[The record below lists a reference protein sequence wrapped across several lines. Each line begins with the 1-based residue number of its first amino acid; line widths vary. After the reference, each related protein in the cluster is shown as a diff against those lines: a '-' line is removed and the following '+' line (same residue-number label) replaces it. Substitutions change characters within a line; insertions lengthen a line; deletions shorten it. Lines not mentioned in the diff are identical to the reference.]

1 MHHESRSDGESSTS
15 TCIHGHGGRRRR
27 TLALA
32 TAAAVALTSTSVGTH
47 AFSSSPS
54 SAATA
59 SLSCYANDHPQRL
72 VPPPQQR
79 RQSSHI
85 LGMVSY
91 LQAPALPSPSPPKKK
106 KRRTGKYDFL
116 VMDELDSDSASSS
129 TRRMHDHD
137 HIDNGWSS
145 EHTTN
150 SLAPPPPPPPLPLR
164 STPDIDSEI
173 LYEGTITSSASP
185 ADPSPSASNTAPS
198 AAMDEKLTTVQSG
211 TTTATDQQHHL
222 TIPTTINTP
231 PSSTMIIKP
240 TSLRTSKKPKRSK
253 SSTMPGFLKDSE
265 LDEHIANLGLRRLHS
280 TTTTTTSSSS
290 SSQQRT
296 LTRMTRSKTAKLHRR
311 QANSEALYKKS
322 ASVPDSLR
330 DYAHEFHSIFRVTPS
345 QEKELGTKTQEA
357 IRLQRLHS
365 DLHNKYGRQPTDD
378 EWAAAAG
385 KINVV
390 ALKEAID
397 DGLEA
402 KNQLVASNL
411 RMVQRVVNLYIRNGL
426 GSEYNAGDLMQDG
439 TMALIRAAEK
449 YEPDRGFRF
458 STYAM
463 YWIRSAIKRSQT
475 TQSRIVTIPQRIHE
489 THKRVIKTEGRLRK
503 ELGREPTKA
512 ELAKACEITTLQLD
526 RCRSAMRQVT
536 YSLDAEVQNR
546 HKPNSDSSRKDN
558 MYDIVEGKVVDETEY
573 ERTQRLLM
581 KEHLIDSLRR
591 YLLPQEVDLLL
602 LRYGLMDE
610 RALPRGMSGPLT
622 IAEVSE
628 LVGLK
633 PDKVRRIIIN
643 SQKQLRPLMKE
654 WEDFEYD
661 LA

>member
-1 MHHESRSDGESSTS
+1 
-15 TCIHGHGGRRRR
+15 
-27 TLALA
+27 
-32 TAAAVALTSTSVGTH
+32 
-47 AFSSSPS
+47 
-54 SAATA
+54 
-59 SLSCYANDHPQRL
+59 
-72 VPPPQQR
+72 
-79 RQSSHI
+79 
-85 LGMVSY
+85 
-91 LQAPALPSPSPPKKK
+91 
-106 KRRTGKYDFL
+106 
-116 VMDELDSDSASSS
+116 
-129 TRRMHDHD
+129 
-137 HIDNGWSS
+137 
-145 EHTTN
+145 
-150 SLAPPPPPPPLPLR
+150 
-164 STPDIDSEI
+164 
-173 LYEGTITSSASP
+173 
-185 ADPSPSASNTAPS
+185 
-198 AAMDEKLTTVQSG
+198 
-211 TTTATDQQHHL
+211 
-222 TIPTTINTP
+222 
-231 PSSTMIIKP
+231 
-240 TSLRTSKKPKRSK
+240 
-253 SSTMPGFLKDSE
+253 MPGFLKDSE

-296 LTRMTRSKTAKLHRR
+296 LIRMTRSKTAKLHRR

-439 TMALIRAAEK
+439 TMVRRLTDFALKMICMCCTYLMHALTILVSFDHNMIFLQALIRAAEK